1 MGVKK
6 LAAKVADYKQRL
18 EDGKAS
24 KIEPDHVEKVLA
36 KLRRKQADLDQR
48 LEETTGTDERERLEV
63 ALATSDYLEA
73 TAKILHKH
81 NGLWFNDEAF
91 VVSRREKAG

>member
-48 LEETTGTDERERLEV
+48 LAETTGTDERERLERKLAV
-63 ALATSDYLEA
+63 AKEHIARAEWLLAEL
-73 TAKILHKH
+73 
-81 NGLWFNDEAF
+81 G
-91 VVSRREKAG
+91 